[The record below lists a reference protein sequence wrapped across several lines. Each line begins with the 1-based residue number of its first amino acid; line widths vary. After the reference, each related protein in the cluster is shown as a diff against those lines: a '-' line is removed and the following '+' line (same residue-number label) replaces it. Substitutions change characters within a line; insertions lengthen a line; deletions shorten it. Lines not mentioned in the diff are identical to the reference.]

1 MSKSKNI
8 RVLVV
13 DDSAFNRRTL
23 TKILESAPGI
33 KVVGTAFDG
42 EDGLAKVIE
51 LKPDL
56 LTLDLEMP
64 RMDGFTL
71 LRILMKKR
79 PTPVIVVSSR
89 KGDINVF
96 KALELGAVDFIQ
108 KPTPHLSPELF
119 NIRDQLIQKVN
130 FCVAIRQEK
139 LAERPIARPAERKEI
154 YRPQRPGKIDIPDT
168 ALNFKDFLLVAI
180 GASTGGP
187 SAIQSVLA
195 KLDPSLPQA
204 YVVSLHMPPGF
215 TEAFAQRMNNS
226 SNLQIKEATDGD
238 LIRPGF
244 VYVAPGGY
252 NLLIAN
258 HGSKATIK
266 LCAGDS
272 SDRYIPNIDKMFA
285 SAAETFKE
293 RTLGVVLTGMGNDG
307 LEGVKAISE
316 CGGRN
321 IAESEKTAII
331 YGMPKE
337 AYDSG
342 TCERSLPLN
351 EIPEEIS
358 FWPTLKKL
366 R

>member
-1 MSKSKNI
+1 M
-8 RVLVV
+8 V

-89 KGDINVF
+89 KGDVNVF

-119 NIRDQLIQKVN
+119 SIRDQLIQKVN
-130 FCVAIRQEK
+130 YCVSIGQDK
-139 LAERPIARPAERKEI
+139 LAERPAEKPITRQEI
-154 YRPQRPGKIDIPDT
+154 YRPARQEKVEFPESAPNLKS
-168 ALNFKDFLLVAI
+168 FLLVAI

-187 SAIQSVLA
+187 SAIQEVLS

-215 TEAFAQRMNNS
+215 TEAFAERMNNN
-226 SNLQIKEATDGD
+226 SNLLIKEAADGD
-238 LIRPGF
+238 VIRPGV
-244 VYVAPGGY
+244 VYIAPGGY
-252 NLLIAN
+252 NLLVSNQGA
-258 HGSKATIK
+258 KATVK

-272 SDRYIPNIDKMFA
+272 SDRYIPNIDKMFV
-285 SAAETFKE
+285 SAAEIF
-293 RTLGVVLTGMGNDG
+293 RDRCLGVVLTGMGNDG
-307 LEGVKAISE
+307 VEGVQAIAKN
-316 CGGRN
+316 GGRN
-321 IAESEKTAII
+321 IAEAESTAII

-337 AYDSG
+337 AFDSG
-342 TCERSLPLN
+342 ACERSIPLG
-351 EIPEEIS
+351 EIPDEVS